1 MQTSDHEMLLCTYG
15 IGGGKGWGGAQWE
28 TGMGTGARSRWF
40 VEGKLVIPCLWMAC
54 YEHIYILTVKALYWL
69 PHL

>member
-1 MQTSDHEMLLCTYG
+1 MRCYFVPTVLAE
-15 IGGGKGWGGAQWE
+15 GKDGVVSSGRQEWE
-28 TGMGTGARSRWF
+28 PGTRSRWF

-54 YEHIYILTVKALYWL
+54 YEHIYVLNVKALYWL